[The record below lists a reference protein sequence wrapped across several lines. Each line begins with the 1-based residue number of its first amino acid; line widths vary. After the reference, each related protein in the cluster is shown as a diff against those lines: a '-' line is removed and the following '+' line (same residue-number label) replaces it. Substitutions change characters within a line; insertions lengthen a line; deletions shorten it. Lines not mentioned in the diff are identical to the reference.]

1 MPRLS
6 EAMKRRACVLDL
18 SSSPSP
24 DKVPA
29 HTEASAQPRAPRLVD
44 RPLRHGALCLDP
56 RDDPVEV
63 RLYHH
68 AADDHLGQGGV
79 QALKV
84 EDEVQLAHVLEQLV
98 QRLDVHL
105 DQVDQGQRRLCGGRD
120 DDEEERRVVPVRH
133 ERGDVVLLLVA
144 GRVGGSR
151 GGEQGRQREEVAGAG
166 WPVGDEGEDFGY
178 EALLDAGVL

>member
-1 MPRLS
+1 MYEL
-6 EAMKRRACVLDL
+6 CVLEL
-18 SSSPSP
+18 ASSPSP

-29 HTEASAQPRAPRLVD
+29 HTKASAQPRAPRLVD
-44 RPLRHGALCLDP
+44 RPLRHCTLGLDP

-105 DQVDQGQRRLCGGRD
+105 DQVDQGERRLGGRGD
-120 DDEEERRVVPVRH
+120 DDEEERRVVPVCH
-133 ERGDVVLLLVA
+133 ERGDVVVLLVA
-144 GRVGGSR
+144 GRVGGSG
-151 GGEQGRQREEVAGAG
+151 GGEEGRQREEVAGAG
-166 WPVGDEGEDFGY
+166 WSVGDEGEDLGY
-178 EALLDAGVL
+178 EALLYACVL